1 MSVPTQSLDA
11 LVAVINRWAPG
22 ASLQDETEQ
31 IVSVLHLP
39 AGDVPVF
46 VRLMPEADLLQL
58 VAFLPCEL
66 RPQAMADTGRFLHLI
81 NKGLDRPG
89 LGIDEVFKV
98 VFYRVVLPLRQGEWD
113 EDQLRAAWEG
123 LEGVVETF
131 AESIKPVAKGSMDF
145 HEVIDLL
152 ATEGDR
158 S

>member
-1 MSVPTQSLDA
+1 MTLPTQNLEA
-11 LVAVINRWAPG
+11 LVSLIDRWAPG
-22 ASLQDETEQ
+22 ASLQEETEQ
-31 IVSVLHLP
+31 VVSVLHLP

-46 VRLMPEADLLQL
+46 VRLLPEPQLLQL

-98 VFYRVVLPLRQGEWD
+98 VFYRAVLPLRQGEWD
-113 EDQLRAAWEG
+113 EEQLRGAWEA
-123 LEGVVETF
+123 LEGVIETF
-131 AESIKPVAKGSMDF
+131 AESIKPVARGAMDF

-152 ATEGDR
+152 ATEA
-158 S
+158 